1 MKNMNTVEVLGYSER
16 GIFNSIVFY
25 LQAHP
30 ELVGDFLKVLQIDDN
45 SECFGESVKYT
56 ILSEQSFSD
65 FGNSDL
71 VIIAENNNTKLKT
84 VVFIE
89 GKVKTCQ
96 GSFSIDRKFDDLK
109 QKKVFAGISS
119 NIFVQLYY
127 KYLLVNILKENKTD
141 TSSYKLPNIF
151 KKNDGNDRKIG
162 KNEIVEKAREKIGYA
177 DTYYF
182 VAILP
187 KNEDFKKRFEELNA
201 TVFKTMPI
209 PIEKIQSVSWEDV
222 EHLFKDATIV
232 SRTFEY
238 NKGQI
243 Y

>member
-1 MKNMNTVEVLGYSER
+1 MNTVEVLGYSER

-25 LQAHP
+25 LQEYP
-30 ELVGDFLKVLQIDDN
+30 ELMSDFLKVLQIDN
-45 SECFGESVKYT
+45 SECFGESIKYT
-56 ILSEQSFSD
+56 ILNEQSFSD
-65 FGNSDL
+65 FGDSDL
-71 VIIAENNNTKLKT
+71 VIIAENNCTKTKT

-89 GKVKTCQ
+89 GKVKTSQ
-96 GSFSIDRKFDDLK
+96 GSFSINRNFNDLK
-109 QKKVFAGISS
+109 QENVFDGISS

-127 KYLLVNILKENKTD
+127 KYLLINVLNYDKTD
-141 TSSYKLPNIF
+141 TSSYNLPDIF

-162 KNEIVEKAREKIGYA
+162 KNEIVKAAMEKIKSA

-187 KNEDFKKRFEELNA
+187 KTEDLKKRFEELNA
-201 TVFKTMPI
+201 TVFQTKPI

-222 EHLFKDATIV
+222 KNLFGNDSIV
-232 SRTFEY
+232 LKTFDY
-238 NKGQI
+238 NNGQI